1 VIATITSKGQVTIP
15 LAIRERLGLKAG
27 DQIDFDEKASLLIGR
42 RAVNKNEWLS
52 ALDEWKSISE
62 KVLQGHPWQESS
74 SAEIVDDLRGG
85 STEVDPGK

>member
-1 VIATITSKGQVTIP
+1 VIATITSKGQITIP

-52 ALDEWKSISE
+52 ALDEWKKIS
-62 KVLQGHPWQESS
+62 KKALQGHPWDASS
-74 SAEIVDDLRGG
+74 STEIVDDLRGG
-85 STEVDPGK
+85 STEIEPGR